1 MRAIVSDNACDGWA
15 RSSRLRIISAM
26 LGTRTLRKTG
36 SSILMDRSRFLPPA
50 AGERSISQ
58 GQVTK
63 AHQSNMTPSAT
74 LLAVVLRFRAREYPR
89 SGNVTSD
96 AAANQYQV
104 GVSGMMIIRTTVLI
118 MVMPG
123 AAWAADCVATLNRDV
138 SVNMFTQNNKWEMVP
153 YYRTGTTFRITGG
166 NKNPSMACQHG
177 GGCLPHTVL
186 NFPSRCKRT
195 SVKLSDGD
203 TYYGWE
209 LR

>member
-1 MRAIVSDNACDGWA
+1 
-15 RSSRLRIISAM
+15 
-26 LGTRTLRKTG
+26 
-36 SSILMDRSRFLPPA
+36 
-50 AGERSISQ
+50 
-58 GQVTK
+58 VTK
-63 AHQSNMTPSAT
+63 AHQSNMTPGGT
-74 LLAVVLRFRAREYPR
+74 LYGGRPQVPR
-89 SGNVTSD
+89 SGIPSVWEC
-96 AAANQYQV
+96 AANQFQV

-118 MVMPG
+118 IGMVMPG

-138 SVNMFTQNNKWEMVP
+138 SVNMFTQDNKWEMVP

-177 GGCLPHTVL
+177 GGCLPRTVL

-195 SVKLSDGD
+195 SVKLSDGN